1 MEGSGF
7 IIVCLAFITVSSNAQ
22 TPVPSRPSGYTYQHS
37 LNPKVVVE
45 VFYDH
50 LCDGSAANFP
60 VLLQVLNAYVDKDV
74 SGIIHIFPL
83 PYHHNAF
90 FMQWAGTTVRLASS
104 AKFINYTA
112 AVFQNQD
119 IFLTQ
124 AVNMTELQVKNTI
137 AQFVE
142 TNVGIPAD
150 VILEGFQDT
159 TLYYAS
165 VYDWKYAA
173 SRTITGT
180 PQFIV
185 NGVVV
190 PDAQGYNFVQWK
202 TFLDGLLGA
211 KVPFHH
217 NFNN

>member
-1 MEGSGF
+1 MENRRTL
-7 IIVCLAFITVSSNAQ
+7 IVACLTLVVVAINSQ
-22 TPVPSRPSGYTYQHS
+22 TPVPSRPSGYVYQS
-37 LNPKVVVE
+37 SSNPKVVVE

-50 LCDGSAANFP
+50 LCVDSAANYP
-60 VLLQVLNAYVDKDV
+60 TLLQVFSAYADQGVA
-74 SGIIHIFPL
+74 GIIHIFPL

-90 FMQWAGTTVRLASS
+90 FMQWAGTAIRAFNSD
-104 AKFINYTA
+104 KFMAFTT
-112 AVFQNQD
+112 AVFQNQNT
-119 IFLTQ
+119 FLTE
-124 AVNMTELQVKNTI
+124 AVNMTEIQVKNTI

-142 TNVGIPAD
+142 TNVGISAD
-150 VILEGFQDT
+150 VILEGFQDS

-190 PDAQGYNFVQWK
+190 PDAQGYNFAQWK
-202 TFLDGLLGA
+202 TFIDGLLGA
-211 KVPFHH
+211 GRGV
-217 NFNN
+217 